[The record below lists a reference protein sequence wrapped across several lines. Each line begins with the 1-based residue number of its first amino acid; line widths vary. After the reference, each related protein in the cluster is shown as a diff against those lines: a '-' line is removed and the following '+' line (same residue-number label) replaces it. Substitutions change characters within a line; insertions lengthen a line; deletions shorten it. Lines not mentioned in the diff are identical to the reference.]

1 MGLIWLAPTVADYG
15 SEIGVDIEG
24 NPVEIAV
31 NEDAATAA
39 IVFKTVVDPFIGKLT
54 FVKVV
59 AGKLTADSPVMNMR
73 TGEQE
78 RMIKMY
84 YMCGK
89 KQEETKC
96 ICAGDIGAIP
106 KLQHT
111 NTGDTL
117 CAPTRKVVLEGVTY
131 PEPVLSMAI
140 LPKQKGEEDKVAQG
154 VLRLLE
160 EDPTLKF
167 VNNAETHQMILSGLG
182 EQHLDVVVSK
192 LKGKFGLDVTL
203 EKPKVAYRE
212 TIRKKVQAQGK
223 HKKQTGGHGQFG
235 DVWIEFEPSDS
246 EGLEFEERVVGG
258 AVPKGFFPAVEKGLR
273 ESMQRGVL
281 AGYPVVGYRRPF
293 CMTGHI
299 IL

>member
-1 MGLIWLAPTVADYG
+1 
-15 SEIGVDIEG
+15 
-24 NPVEIAV
+24 
-31 NEDAATAA
+31 
-39 IVFKTVVDPFIGKLT
+39 
-54 FVKVV
+54 
-59 AGKLTADSPVMNMR
+59 
-73 TGEQE
+73 
-78 RMIKMY
+78 
-84 YMCGK
+84 
-89 KQEETKC
+89 
-96 ICAGDIGAIP
+96 
-106 KLQHT
+106 
-111 NTGDTL
+111 
-117 CAPTRKVVLEGVTY
+117 
-131 PEPVLSMAI
+131 MAI

-167 VNNAETHQMILSGLG
+167 VNNEKHINYFSGLG

-235 DVWIEFEPSDS
+235 DVWIEFERSDS

-273 ESMQRGVL
+273 ESMQKGVI
-281 AGYPVVGYRRPF
+281 AYIPW
-293 CMTGHI
+293 
-299 IL
+299 

>member
-1 MGLIWLAPTVADYG
+1 
-15 SEIGVDIEG
+15 
-24 NPVEIAV
+24 
-31 NEDAATAA
+31 
-39 IVFKTVVDPFIGKLT
+39 
-54 FVKVV
+54 
-59 AGKLTADSPVMNMR
+59 
-73 TGEQE
+73 
-78 RMIKMY
+78 MIKMY

-106 KLQHT
+106 KLQYT

-117 CAPTRKVVLEGVTY
+117 CSPTRKVVLEGVTY

-203 EKPKVAYRE
+203 EKPPTVRRYG
-212 TIRKKVQAQGK
+212 KKCR
-223 HKKQTGGHGQFG
+223 HKENIKNKPEDMVNLVMFG
-235 DVWIEFEPSDS
+235 LSLNQVTVKDWNLKNEW
-246 EGLEFEERVVGG
+246 
-258 AVPKGFFPAVEKGLR
+258 
-273 ESMQRGVL
+273 
-281 AGYPVVGYRRPF
+281 
-293 CMTGHI
+293 
-299 IL
+299 